1 MLSAWGLRSRTMR
14 GCASTSPV
22 SRVLL
27 ATLLSLSQVAVSTPA
42 AADSQSD
49 HRAPVTAEG
58 PVSRGDASADIDP
71 PRAISTPLAYPETAS
86 GAATL
91 LLELTIDRSGH
102 VVSARVLD
110 GDVRFQA
117 AALSA
122 VQTWLFEPARQRGE
136 AVAARIRYSV
146 QFTPEVEQPRA
157 QTAETSPPKPKPIEP
172 KTVAPAQ
179 ARARSTDP
187 VEITVQGR
195 RAPPGSVLLTREET
209 RALPGTFGDPLRS
222 IEAQPGVVPIVS
234 GLPAFF
240 IRGAP
245 PANVGFFF
253 DGIELPLLYHAF
265 FGPSV
270 IHPGFIDTIEF
281 YPGASPAQY
290 GRFAGPIVAVS
301 SRPLRAQAGGEAN
314 VRLIDAGGLVE
325 SGPLSGCRGA
335 ASIACSGG
343 VRAAGRYSY
352 AGPVLS
358 LLSDAKLNYWDYQA
372 QASYPIAPKDQ
383 LGILAFGAYDLFRP
397 PQASVNTGAELMFH
411 RIDVR
416 WDHELGAGS
425 GLRIGL
431 TGGSDRAAGAESNSS
446 VVTNRS
452 LRLRGE
458 LTTRLAPGAT
468 LYAGMDARL
477 DRFGLEANPQNL
489 DYVDFSRLF
498 PARTDSTAGGYLS
511 FQLQAARGIRVSPGL
526 RADLYTSRGVTKV
539 GLDPRVS
546 AEFEISR
553 TVRLDQ
559 SIGIAHQR
567 PNFAAQVPGAQVA
580 DLSSGLQWALL
591 WSSGVRVRLPA
602 AVTASATVFRS
613 AYFNALDPI
622 GGARDFTIDQTSLNR
637 RATVAAAGLEL
648 RLERP
653 MRQRLG
659 GFISYT
665 LSRTEE
671 STGTMKGP
679 SGFDR
684 PHIFQAALSYDLG
697 KGFMVGARTVVYSGV
712 PELNLEGAPRFTS
725 ARRGSPFFRVDLR
738 AEKRFRLG
746 QNGYWG
752 VIAEILNATSTKEVV
767 RLDCGEVC
775 RERSAGPVVLPS
787 LGLQA
792 GI

>member
-1 MLSAWGLRSRTMR
+1 MLVR
-14 GCASTSPV
+14 ASTSQT
-22 SRVLL
+22 SRLVL
-27 ATLLSLSQVAVSTPA
+27 ATLLLLSQLSVGRRAAGQSATSSGPRSPSQPA
-42 AADSQSD
+42 PSS
-49 HRAPVTAEG
+49 AE
-58 PVSRGDASADIDP
+58 ASADIDP
-71 PRAISTPLAYPETAS
+71 PKPISTPLAYPETAT

-91 LLELTIDRSGH
+91 LLELTIDREGR
-102 VVSARVLD
+102 VVDARVIE
-110 GDVRFQA
+110 GDPQFQD

-122 VQTWLFEPARQRGE
+122 ARTWLFEPARRRAE
-136 AVAARIRYSV
+136 AIAARIRYSV
-146 QFTPEVEQPRA
+146 QFTPEAGRPSTV
-157 QTAETSPPKPKPIEP
+157 AEPSATPPEAVAPKPSPSP
-172 KTVAPAQ
+172 RNPPGTQPPAHVP
-179 ARARSTDP
+179 TKP
-187 VEITVQGR
+187 VEITVLGK
-195 RAPPGSVLLTREET
+195 RAQPGSVLLTREET

-290 GRFAGPIVAVS
+290 GRFAGPIVAVN
-301 SRPLRAQAGGEAN
+301 SRPMRTQAGGEAN

-325 SGPLSGCRGA
+325 SGPLADCRGA
-335 ASIACSGG
+335 SNIACSGGG

-352 AGPVLS
+352 AGVVLS
-358 LLSDAKLNYWDYQA
+358 LLSDAKLNYWDYQT
-372 QASYPIAPKDQ
+372 QGSYPIGPKDE
-383 LGILAFGAYDLFRP
+383 LGVLAFGAYDLFRA
-397 PQASVNTGAELMFH
+397 PQASVNTGAELTFH
-411 RIDVR
+411 RVDVR
-416 WDHELGAGS
+416 WDHQLGPGS
-425 GLRIGL
+425 SLRIGL
-431 TGGSDRAAGAESNSS
+431 TGGYDRAAGADPDSS

-452 LRLRGE
+452 LRLRSE
-458 LTTRLAPGAT
+458 LNQRLSPSAT
-468 LYAGMDARL
+468 LQAGLDGRL
-477 DRFGLEANPQNL
+477 DHFGLDANPRNL
-489 DYVDFSRLF
+489 NFLDFSRLF
-498 PARTDSTAGGYLS
+498 PARTDSTAGGYVS
-511 FQLQAARGIRVSPGL
+511 FRLQPARGIRVSTGL
-526 RADLYTSRGVTKV
+526 RADVYTSQSVTKV
-539 GLDPRVS
+539 GIDPRVS
-546 AEFEISR
+546 AEFDVSR
-553 TVRLDQ
+553 AVRLEH
-559 SIGIAHQR
+559 SLGIAHQR

-602 AVTASATVFRS
+602 ELTASAAVFRS
-613 AYFNALDPI
+613 AYFHALDPI

-637 RATVAAAGLEL
+637 RATVSAAGLEL

-653 MRQRLG
+653 MRERLA

-671 STGTMKGP
+671 STGNTKAP

-697 KGFMVGARTVVYSGV
+697 KGFVVGARTVLYSGV
-712 PELNLEGAPRFTS
+712 PELNLEGQPHFTT
-725 ARRGSPFFRVDLR
+725 AQRGSPFFRLDLR

-752 VIAEILNATSTKEVV
+752 IIAEILNATSTKEVV

-775 RERSAGPVVLPS
+775 RERSAGPVILPS
-787 LGLQA
+787 IGLQA

>member
-1 MLSAWGLRSRTMR
+1 MLAG
-14 GCASTSPV
+14 ASTSPV
-22 SRVLL
+22 TRLVL
-27 ATLLSLSQVAVSTPA
+27 ATLLVLSQLAVDAPA
-42 AADSQSD
+42 AAQAQSGHRPPLPTGDQASSSQPS
-49 HRAPVTAEG
+49 
-58 PVSRGDASADIDP
+58 SDIDP

-91 LLELTIDRSGH
+91 LLELTIDESGH

-110 GDVRFQA
+110 GDPQFQT

-122 VQTWLFEPARQRGE
+122 AQNWLFQPARRRGK
-136 AVAARIRYSV
+136 AIAARIRYSV
-146 QFTPEVEQPRA
+146 QFTPAVSEPDAKPTEA
-157 QTAETSPPKPKPIEP
+157 PKPLTAPIRP
-172 KTVAPAQ
+172 STQDHAAA
-179 ARARSTDP
+179 ARP
-187 VEITVQGR
+187 IEITVQGKR
-195 RAPPGSVLLTREET
+195 PPPGSVLLTREET

-270 IHPGFIDTIEF
+270 IHPGFVDTIEF

-290 GRFAGPIVAVS
+290 GRFAGPIVAVN
-301 SRPLRAQAGGEAN
+301 SRPMRAQAGGEAN

-325 SGPLSGCRGA
+325 SGPLSDCRGA
-335 ASIACSGG
+335 ANIACSGG
-343 VRAAGRYSY
+343 GARAAGRYSY
-352 AGPVLS
+352 AGVVLS
-358 LLSDAKLNYWDYQA
+358 LLSDAKLNYWDYQT
-372 QASYPIAPKDQ
+372 QAAYPIGPKDE
-383 LGILAFGAYDLFRP
+383 LGILAFGAYDLFRA
-397 PQASVNTGAELMFH
+397 PQASVNSGAELTFH

-416 WDHELGAGS
+416 WDHKFGADS
-425 GLRIGL
+425 SLRIGL
-431 TGGSDRAAGAESNSS
+431 TGGSDRAAGADAQSS
-446 VVTNRS
+446 IVTNRS
-452 LRLRGE
+452 LRLRSE
-458 LTTRLAPGAT
+458 LTQRLGPSAT
-468 LYAGMDARL
+468 LRAGMDARL
-477 DRFGLEANPQNL
+477 DRFGLEADPRSL
-489 DYVDFSRLF
+489 EFIDYSRLF
-498 PARTDSTAGGYLS
+498 PARTDSTAGGYVS
-511 FQLQAARGIRVSPGL
+511 FQFQAARGIRVSPGL
-526 RADLYTSRGVTKV
+526 RADLYTSQGVTKV
-539 GLDPRVS
+539 GLDPRVA
-546 AEFEISR
+546 AEFDVSR
-553 TVRLDQ
+553 TVRLDH

-602 AVTASATVFRS
+602 EVTASATVFRS

-622 GGARDFTIDQTSLNR
+622 GGARDFAIDQTSLNR
-637 RATVAAAGLEL
+637 RATISAAGLEL

-653 MRQRLG
+653 LRQRIG

-671 STGTMKGP
+671 STGSTKGP

-697 KGFMVGARTVVYSGV
+697 KGFVVGARTVVYSGV
-712 PELNLEGAPRFTS
+712 PELSLEGAPHFTS
-725 ARRGSPFFRVDLR
+725 ARRGSPFFRLDLR

-767 RLDCGEVC
+767 RLDCGEIC
-775 RERSAGPVVLPS
+775 RERSAGPVILPS
-787 LGLQA
+787 IGLQA

>member
-1 MLSAWGLRSRTMR
+1 MSRI
-14 GCASTSPV
+14 V
-22 SRVLL
+22 L
-27 ATLLSLSQVAVSTPA
+27 ATLLVLSQLGLGSSA
-42 AADSQSD
+42 AAQSAPPSD
-49 HRAPVTAEG
+49 GSPLVATRAPGSPSE
-58 PVSRGDASADIDP
+58 ASVEVDP

-91 LLELTIDRSGH
+91 LLELTVDRSGH
-102 VVSARVLD
+102 VVNARVLD
-110 GDVRFQA
+110 GDPQFQA
-117 AALSA
+117 AALA
-122 VQTWLFEPARQRGE
+122 AAQTWLFEPARRHGE
-136 AVAARIRYSV
+136 AISARIRYSV
-146 QFTPEVEQPRA
+146 QFTPEGTEP
-157 QTAETSPPKPKPIEP
+157 SPKPAEVAAPRP
-172 KTVAPAQ
+172 LTAPA
-179 ARARSTDP
+179 AALTRAHSEP
-187 VEITVQGR
+187 PGPIEITVQGKR
-195 RAPPGSVLLTREET
+195 SPPGSVLLTREET

-290 GRFAGPIVAVS
+290 GRFAGPVVAVN

-314 VRLIDAGGLVE
+314 VRLIDAGGLIE
-325 SGPLSGCRGA
+325 SGPLSDCRGA
-335 ASIACSGG
+335 SSIACSGGG

-352 AGPVLS
+352 AGAVLS
-358 LLSDAKLNYWDYQA
+358 LLSDAKLNYWDYQT
-372 QASYPIAPKDQ
+372 QASYPIGPKDE
-383 LGILAFGAYDLFRP
+383 LGILAFGAYDLFRA
-397 PQASVNTGAELMFH
+397 PQTSVNTGAELTFH

-416 WDHELGAGS
+416 WDRKLGAGAS
-425 GLRIGL
+425 FRLAL
-431 TGGSDRAAGAESNSS
+431 TGGYDRAAGADAESS

-452 LRLRGE
+452 LRLRSE
-458 LTTRLAPGAT
+458 LSERLSPSAT
-468 LYAGMDARL
+468 LHAGLDARL
-477 DRFGLEANPQNL
+477 DRFGLDADPRNL
-489 DYVDFSRLF
+489 NFIDFSRLF
-498 PARTDSTAGGYLS
+498 PTRTDSTAGGYVS
-511 FQLQAARGIRVSPGL
+511 FQLQAARGIRVSPGF
-526 RADLYTSRGVTKV
+526 RADLYTSQGVTKV

-546 AEFEISR
+546 AEFDVSR
-553 TVRLDQ
+553 KVRLDH
-559 SIGIAHQR
+559 SVGIAHQR

-602 AVTASATVFRS
+602 ELTATATVFRS
-613 AYFNALDPI
+613 AYFHALDPI
-622 GGARDFTIDQTSLNR
+622 GGARDFAIDQTSLNR
-637 RATVAAAGLEL
+637 RATVSAAGLEL

-653 MRQRLG
+653 LRQRVG

-671 STGTMKGP
+671 STGNTKAP

-697 KGFMVGARTVVYSGV
+697 KGFVLGARTVVYSGV
-712 PELNLEGAPRFTS
+712 PELNLEGAPHFTT
-725 ARRGSPFFRVDLR
+725 ARRGSPFFRLDLR

-775 RERSAGPVVLPS
+775 RERSAGPVILPS
-787 LGLQA
+787 IGLQA

>member
-1 MLSAWGLRSRTMR
+1 VR
-14 GCASTSPV
+14 PND
-22 SRVLL
+22 
-27 ATLLSLSQVAVSTPA
+27 P
-42 AADSQSD
+42 
-49 HRAPVTAEG
+49 
-58 PVSRGDASADIDP
+58 SADIDP
-71 PRAISTPLAYPETAS
+71 PQALSTPLAYPETAT

-91 LLELTIDRSGH
+91 LLELTVDRHGH
-102 VVSARVLD
+102 VVDARVLD
-110 GDVRFQA
+110 GDPQFQA

-122 VQTWLFEPARQRGE
+122 AQAWLFEPARRRGE

-146 QFTPEVEQPRA
+146 QFTPEVTEPG
-157 QTAETSPPKPKPIEP
+157 TKPAEVPGLAPKPLAASTAAATHTRTGPEVPI
-172 KTVAPAQ
+172 
-179 ARARSTDP
+179 
-187 VEITVQGR
+187 EITVQGKR
-195 RAPPGSVLLTREET
+195 PPPGSVLLTREET
-209 RALPGTFGDPLRS
+209 RALPGSFGDPLRA

-290 GRFAGPIVAVS
+290 GRFAGPIVAVN

-325 SGPLSGCRGA
+325 SGPLADCRGPA
-335 ASIACSGG
+335 NIACSGGG

-352 AGPVLS
+352 AGAVLS
-358 LLSDAKLNYWDYQA
+358 LLSDAKLDYWDYQT
-372 QASYPIAPKDQ
+372 QASYPIGPKDQ
-383 LGILAFGAYDLFRP
+383 LGILAFGGYDLFRA
-397 PQASVNTGAELMFH
+397 PQASVNTGAALTFH

-416 WDHELGAGS
+416 WDRKLGAGS
-425 GLRIGL
+425 SLRLAL
-431 TGGSDRAAGAESNSS
+431 TGGYDRAAGSEAQSS
-446 VVTNRS
+446 VVTDRS
-452 LRLRGE
+452 LRLRSE
-458 LTTRLAPGAT
+458 LTERLAAGAI
-468 LYAGMDARL
+468 LHAGLDARL
-477 DRFGLEANPQNL
+477 DRFGLEADPRSLNF
-489 DYVDFSRLF
+489 VDFSRLF
-498 PARTDSTAGGYLS
+498 PTRTDSTAGGYVS

-526 RADLYTSRGVTKV
+526 RADLYTSQGVSKV

-546 AEFEISR
+546 AEFDVSR

-591 WSSGVRVRLPA
+591 WSAGVRVRLPA
-602 AVTASATVFRS
+602 ESTATATVFRS
-613 AYFNALDPI
+613 AYFHALDPI
-622 GGARDFTIDQTSLNR
+622 GGARDFAIDQTSLNR
-637 RATVAAAGLEL
+637 RATVSAAGLEL

-671 STGTMKGP
+671 STGSTKAP

-684 PHIFQAALSYDLG
+684 PHVFQAALSYDLG
-697 KGFMVGARTVVYSGV
+697 RGFVVGARTVVYSGV
-712 PELNLEGAPRFTS
+712 PELNLEGAPHFTS
-725 ARRGSPFFRVDLR
+725 ARRGSPFFRLDLR

-752 VIAEILNATSTKEVV
+752 IIAEILNATSTKEVV

-775 RERSAGPVVLPS
+775 RERSAGPVILPS

>member
-1 MLSAWGLRSRTMR
+1 MARL
-14 GCASTSPV
+14 V
-22 SRVLL
+22 L
-27 ATLLSLSQVAVSTPA
+27 ATLLLLSQLCVGSHARAQSPSDSRALAPGAANPSEPSSDITPP
-42 AADSQSD
+42 Q
-49 HRAPVTAEG
+49 P
-58 PVSRGDASADIDP
+58 
-71 PRAISTPLAYPETAS
+71 ISTPLAYPETAT

-91 LLELTIDRSGH
+91 LLELTIDRDGR
-102 VVSARVLD
+102 VVTARVLE
-110 GDVRFQA
+110 GDAPFQE
-117 AALSA
+117 AALASA
-122 VQTWLFEPARQRGE
+122 QTWLFEPARRHGE
-136 AVAARIRYSV
+136 AIAVRIRYTV
-146 QFTPEVEQPRA
+146 QFTPAPSEPATPTAEEPAAKPLVPAPPVGNAPRA
-157 QTAETSPPKPKPIEP
+157 P
-172 KTVAPAQ
+172 VV
-179 ARARSTDP
+179 P
-187 VEITVQGR
+187 VEITVQGK
-195 RAPPGSVLLTREET
+195 RAAPGSVLLTREET

-270 IHPGFIDTIEF
+270 IHPGFIDSIEF

-290 GRFAGPIVAVS
+290 GRFAGPVVAVNP
-301 SRPLRAQAGGEAN
+301 RPLRAQAGGEAN
-314 VRLIDAGGLVE
+314 VRLIDAGGLIE
-325 SGPLSGCRGA
+325 SGPFKDCRGA
-335 ASIACSGG
+335 ANIACSGGG

-352 AGPVLS
+352 AGAVLS
-358 LLSDAKLNYWDYQA
+358 LLSDAKLNYWDYQT
-372 QASYPIAPKDQ
+372 QGSYPIGPKDD

-397 PQASVNTGAELMFH
+397 PQASVNSGAELTFH

-416 WDHELGAGS
+416 WDRQLGAGS
-425 GLRIGL
+425 SLRVAL
-431 TGGSDRAAGAESNSS
+431 TGGFDRAAGADAESS

-458 LTTRLAPGAT
+458 LTERLTPSTT
-468 LYAGMDARL
+468 LRAGLDARL
-477 DRFGLEANPQNL
+477 DRFGLDANPRSLN
-489 DYVDFSRLF
+489 YIDFSRLF
-498 PARTDSTAGGYLS
+498 PERTDSTAGGYLA
-511 FQLQAARGIRVSPGL
+511 FQLQPVRGVRVSPGF
-526 RADLYTSRGVTKV
+526 RTDLYTSQGVTKV

-546 AEFEISR
+546 AEFDVSR
-553 TVRLDQ
+553 AVRLDH
-559 SIGIAHQR
+559 SLGIAHQR

-602 AVTASATVFRS
+602 ELTASATVFRS
-613 AYFNALDPI
+613 AYFHALDPI
-622 GGARDFTIDQTSLNR
+622 GGARDFAIDQTALNR
-637 RATVAAAGLEL
+637 RATVSATGLEL

-653 MRQRLG
+653 LRQRLG

-665 LSRTEE
+665 LSRSEE
-671 STGTMKGP
+671 SSGTTKAP

-697 KGFMVGARTVVYSGV
+697 KGFIVGARTVMYSGV
-712 PELNLEGAPRFTS
+712 PELNLEGAPHFST
-725 ARRGSPFFRVDLR
+725 ARRGAPFFRLDLR

-752 VIAEILNATSTKEVV
+752 IIAEILNATSTKEVV

-775 RERSAGPVVLPS
+775 RERSAGPVILPS
-787 LGLQA
+787 VGVQA

>member
-1 MLSAWGLRSRTMR
+1 MSRL
-14 GCASTSPV
+14 V
-22 SRVLL
+22 I
-27 ATLLSLSQVAVSTPA
+27 ATLLFLAQLTAGGSA
-42 AADSQSD
+42 AAQSP
-49 HRAPVTAEG
+49 A
-58 PVSRGDASADIDP
+58 SSADIDP

-91 LLELTIDRSGH
+91 LLELTVDRSGR
-102 VVSARVLD
+102 VVDARVVE
-110 GDVRFQA
+110 GDPEFQA

-122 VQTWLFEPARQRGE
+122 AQTWRFEPARRRGE
-136 AVAARIRYSV
+136 AIAARIRYSV
-146 QFTPEVEQPRA
+146 QFTPQLTEPSAKPAEVP
-157 QTAETSPPKPKPIEP
+157 TPKL
-172 KTVAPAQ
+172 PA
-179 ARARSTDP
+179 AKVPATPASADP
-187 VEITVQGR
+187 AAAIEITVQGK

-281 YPGASPAQY
+281 YPGAAPAQY
-290 GRFAGPIVAVS
+290 GRFAGPIVAVN
-301 SRPLRAQAGGEAN
+301 SRPLRGQAGAEAN
-314 VRLIDAGGLVE
+314 LRLIDAGGLVE
-325 SGPLSGCRGA
+325 SGPLSDCRGA
-335 ASIACSGG
+335 ANIACSGG
-343 VRAAGRYSY
+343 GARAAGRYSY
-352 AGPVLS
+352 AGVMLS
-358 LLSDAKLNYWDYQA
+358 LLSDAKLNYWDYQT
-372 QASYPIAPKDQ
+372 QASYPIGPKDE
-383 LGILAFGAYDLFRP
+383 LGILAFGAYDLFRA
-397 PQASVNTGAELMFH
+397 PQASVNTGAELTFH

-416 WDHELGAGS
+416 WDRKLGAGS
-425 GLRIGL
+425 SLRLAL
-431 TGGSDRAAGAESNSS
+431 TGGYDRAAGADAQTSI
-446 VVTNRS
+446 VTNRS
-452 LRLRGE
+452 LRLRSE
-458 LTTRLAPGAT
+458 FSQRLAPGAT
-468 LYAGMDARL
+468 LHAGLDVRL
-477 DRFGLEANPQNL
+477 DRFGLEADPRNL
-489 DYVDFSRLF
+489 NFIDFARLF

-526 RADLYTSRGVTKV
+526 RADLYTSQGVTKV
-539 GLDPRVS
+539 GVDPRIS
-546 AEFEISR
+546 AEFDISR
-553 TVRLDQ
+553 TVRMDH

-602 AVTASATVFRS
+602 ELTASATVFRS
-613 AYFNALDPI
+613 AYFHALDPI
-622 GGARDFTIDQTSLNR
+622 GGARDFAIDQSALNR
-637 RATVAAAGLEL
+637 RATISAAGLEL

-653 MRQRLG
+653 LRQRVG

-671 STGTMKGP
+671 SIGTTKGP

-697 KGFMVGARTVVYSGV
+697 RGFVVGARTVVYSGV
-712 PELNLEGAPRFTS
+712 PELNLEGAPHFTS
-725 ARRGSPFFRVDLR
+725 ARRGSPFFRLDLR

-746 QNGYWG
+746 RNGYWG
-752 VIAEILNATSTKEVV
+752 VIAEILNATSSKEVV
-767 RLDCGEVC
+767 RLDCGELC
-775 RERSAGPVVLPS
+775 RERSAGPVILPS
-787 LGLQA
+787 LGIQA

>member
-1 MLSAWGLRSRTMR
+1 MLV
-14 GCASTSPV
+14 CASTSQA
-22 SRVLL
+22 SRLVL
-27 ATLLSLSQVAVSTPA
+27 ATLLVLSQLSAARSA
-42 AADSQSD
+42 AAQ
-49 HRAPVTAEG
+49 
-58 PVSRGDASADIDP
+58 ASAASGLGARTAAPPSPVVGSPSPSDAGTDIDP
-71 PRAISTPLAYPETAS
+71 PKPISTPLAYPESAT

-91 LLELTIDRSGH
+91 LLELTLDREGT
-102 VVSARVLD
+102 VVSARVVE
-110 GDVRFQA
+110 GDAQFQEAALA
-117 AALSA
+117 AARS
-122 VQTWLFEPARQRGE
+122 WRFEPARRRGE
-136 AVAARIRYSV
+136 AIAARIRYSV
-146 QFTPEVEQPRA
+146 QFTPEVSEPSTAPSAAEAPRP
-157 QTAETSPPKPKPIEP
+157 SP
-172 KTVAPAQ
+172 TLQRAASAAP
-179 ARARSTDP
+179 TPGKP
-187 VEITVQGR
+187 VEITVLGK
-195 RAPPGSVLLTREET
+195 RAQPGSVLLTREET

-290 GRFAGPIVAVS
+290 GRFAGPVVAVN
-301 SRPLRAQAGGEAN
+301 SRPMRQQAGGEAN
-314 VRLIDAGGLVE
+314 VRLIDAGGLIE
-325 SGPLSGCRGA
+325 SGPLADCRGA
-335 ASIACSGG
+335 SNIACSGG
-343 VRAAGRYSY
+343 GARAAGRYSY
-352 AGPVLS
+352 AGGVLS
-358 LLSDAKLNYWDYQA
+358 LLSDAKLNYWDYQT
-372 QASYPIAPKDQ
+372 QASYPIGPRDE
-383 LGILAFGAYDLFRP
+383 LGILAFGAYDLFRA
-397 PQASVNTGAELMFH
+397 PQSSVNTGAELAFH
-411 RIDVR
+411 RIDLR
-416 WDHELGAGS
+416 WDHQLGAS
-425 GLRIGL
+425 SNLRIAL
-431 TGGSDRAAGAESNSS
+431 TGGSDRAAGADPDSS

-458 LTTRLAPGAT
+458 LNQRLSPSAT
-468 LYAGMDARL
+468 LHAGLDGRL
-477 DRFGLEANPQNL
+477 DRFGLNPNPRNL
-489 DYVDFSRLF
+489 NYLDFSRLF
-498 PARTDSTAGGYLS
+498 PARTDSTAGGYVS
-511 FQLQAARGIRVSPGL
+511 FQLQPARGIRVSPGL
-526 RADLYTSRGVTKV
+526 RVDLYTSQSVTKV
-539 GLDPRVS
+539 GVDPRVS
-546 AEFEISR
+546 AEFDVSR
-553 TVRLDQ
+553 SVRLDH
-559 SIGIAHQR
+559 SLGIAHQR

-602 AVTASATVFRS
+602 ELVASATVFRS
-613 AYFNALDPI
+613 AYFHALDPI
-622 GGARDFTIDQTSLNR
+622 GGARDFAIDQTSLNR

-653 MRQRLG
+653 MRERFG

-671 STGTMKGP
+671 STGTTKAP

-684 PHIFQAALSYDLG
+684 PHILQAALSYDLG
-697 KGFMVGARTVVYSGV
+697 KGFVVGARTVIYSGV
-712 PELNLEGAPRFTS
+712 PELNLEGQPHFTS
-725 ARRGSPFFRVDLR
+725 AHRGSPFFRLDLR

-752 VIAEILNATSTKEVV
+752 IIAEVLNATSTKEVV

-775 RERSAGPVVLPS
+775 RERSAGPVILPS

>member
-1 MLSAWGLRSRTMR
+1 MLA
-14 GCASTSPV
+14 CASTSPLTRLV
-22 SRVLL
+22 L
-27 ATLLSLSQVAVSTPA
+27 ATLLALSQLTVVAPA
-42 AADSQSD
+42 AAQS
-49 HRAPVTAEG
+49 RSGPPVPPGAAASSSG
-58 PVSRGDASADIDP
+58 PNADIDP
-71 PRAISTPLAYPETAS
+71 PRAISTPLAYPETAT

-91 LLELTIDRSGH
+91 SLELTIDHGGH
-102 VVSARVLD
+102 VVSARILD
-110 GDVRFQA
+110 GDPQFHA

-122 VQTWLFEPARQRGE
+122 AQNWLFEPARRRGE
-136 AVAARIRYSV
+136 AVAARIRYTV
-146 QFTPEVEQPRA
+146 QFTPEVSEPSA
-157 QTAETSPPKPKPIEP
+157 AEAPPPPPKPLTGPNP
-172 KTVAPAQ
+172 TSTPAHTGPPT
-179 ARARSTDP
+179 RAI
-187 VEITVQGR
+187 EITVQGK

-253 DGIELPLLYHAF
+253 DGIEVPLLYHAF

-290 GRFAGPIVAVS
+290 GRFAGPIVAVN
-301 SRPLRAQAGGEAN
+301 SRPMRAQAGGEAN

-325 SGPLSGCRGA
+325 SGPLSDCRGA
-335 ASIACSGG
+335 ANIACSGG
-343 VRAAGRYSY
+343 GARAAGRYSY
-352 AGPVLS
+352 AGAVLS
-358 LLSDAKLNYWDYQA
+358 LLSDAKLNYWDYQT
-372 QASYPIAPKDQ
+372 QASYPVGPKDE

-397 PQASVNTGAELMFH
+397 PQASVNTGAELTFH

-416 WDHELGAGS
+416 WDRKLGAGS
-425 GLRIGL
+425 SLRLGL
-431 TGGSDRAAGAESNSS
+431 TGGSDRAAGADAQSS
-446 VVTNRS
+446 IVTNRS
-452 LRLRGE
+452 LRLRSE
-458 LTTRLAPGAT
+458 LTKRLSTSAT
-468 LYAGMDARL
+468 LHAGMDARL
-477 DRFGLEANPQNL
+477 DRFGLEADPQSLNFI
-489 DYVDFSRLF
+489 DFSRLF
-498 PARTDSTAGGYLS
+498 PTRTDSTAGGYVS
-511 FQLQAARGIRVSPGL
+511 FQLQAARGIRVTPGL
-526 RADLYTSRGVTKV
+526 RADLYTSQGVTKV
-539 GLDPRVS
+539 GFDPRVS
-546 AEFEISR
+546 AEFDVSR
-553 TVRLDQ
+553 AVRLNH
-559 SIGIAHQR
+559 SLGIAHQR

-591 WSSGVRVRLPA
+591 WSSGVRVRMPA
-602 AVTASATVFRS
+602 ELTASATVFRS

-622 GGARDFTIDQTSLNR
+622 GGARDFAIDQTSLSR
-637 RATVAAAGLEL
+637 RATISAAGLEL

-653 MRQRLG
+653 LRQRFG

-671 STGTMKGP
+671 STGTSKGP

-697 KGFMVGARTVVYSGV
+697 KGFVVGARAVVYSGV
-712 PELNLEGAPRFTS
+712 PELNLQGAPHFTS
-725 ARRGSPFFRVDLR
+725 ARRGSPFFRLDLR

-746 QNGYWG
+746 QNGYWA

-767 RLDCGEVC
+767 RLDCGELC
-775 RERSAGPVVLPS
+775 RERAAGPVILPS
-787 LGLQA
+787 IGLQA

>member
-1 MLSAWGLRSRTMR
+1 MLAG
-14 GCASTSPV
+14 ATSPLA
-22 SRVLL
+22 RLLL
-27 ATLLSLSQVAVSTPA
+27 ATLLVLSQLAVEAPA
-42 AADSQSD
+42 AAQTHSD
-49 HRAPVTAEG
+49 HAAPGALASSSDRRADV
-58 PVSRGDASADIDP
+58 DP
-71 PRAISTPLAYPETAS
+71 PEAISTPLAYPETAS

-91 LLELTIDRSGH
+91 LLELTIDPSGH
-102 VVSARVLD
+102 VVNARVLD
-110 GDVRFQA
+110 GDPQFHA

-122 VQTWLFEPARQRGE
+122 AQNWLFEPARRRGE
-136 AVAARIRYSV
+136 AISARIRYSV
-146 QFTPEVEQPRA
+146 RFTPEVTEPSAKQ
-157 QTAETSPPKPKPIEP
+157 AEAPAPTPKPL
-172 KTVAPAQ
+172 VAPAPASTQ
-179 ARARSTDP
+179 AGTGPARP
-187 VEITVQGR
+187 IEITVQGK

-209 RALPGTFGDPLRS
+209 RALPGTFGDPLRA

-290 GRFAGPIVAVS
+290 GRFAGPIVAVN
-301 SRPLRAQAGGEAN
+301 SRPLRARAGGEAN

-325 SGPLSGCRGA
+325 SGPLSDCRGA
-335 ASIACSGG
+335 ANIACSGG
-343 VRAAGRYSY
+343 GARAAGRYSY
-352 AGPVLS
+352 AGVMLS
-358 LLSDAKLNYWDYQA
+358 LLSDAKLNYWDYQT
-372 QASYPIAPKDQ
+372 QAAYPIGPKDE

-397 PQASVNTGAELMFH
+397 PQASVNTGAELTFH

-416 WDHELGAGS
+416 WDRKLGAGS

-431 TGGSDRAAGAESNSS
+431 TGGSDRAAGADAQSS

-452 LRLRGE
+452 LRLRSE
-458 LTTRLAPGAT
+458 LTMRLTASAT
-468 LYAGMDARL
+468 MRAGMDTRL
-477 DRFGLEANPQNL
+477 DRFGLEADPRSLNFI
-489 DYVDFSRLF
+489 DYSRLF
-498 PARTDSTAGGYLS
+498 PARTDSTAGGYVS

-526 RADLYTSRGVTKV
+526 RVDLYTSQGVTKV
-539 GLDPRVS
+539 GIDPRVS
-546 AEFEISR
+546 AEFDVSR
-553 TVRLDQ
+553 VVRLDH
-559 SIGIAHQR
+559 SLGIAHQR

-602 AVTASATVFRS
+602 ELTASATVFRS

-637 RATVAAAGLEL
+637 RATISAAGLEL
-648 RLERP
+648 RIERP
-653 MRQRLG
+653 LRQRFG

-671 STGTMKGP
+671 STGSTKGP

-697 KGFMVGARTVVYSGV
+697 RGFVVGARTIVYSGV
-712 PELNLEGAPRFTS
+712 PELNLEGAPHFSS
-725 ARRGSPFFRVDLR
+725 ARRGSPFFRLDLR

-746 QNGYWG
+746 QNGYWAL
-752 VIAEILNATSTKEVV
+752 IAEILNATSTKEVV
-767 RLDCGEVC
+767 RLDCGEIC
-775 RERSAGPVVLPS
+775 RERSAGPVILPS
-787 LGLQA
+787 IGLQA